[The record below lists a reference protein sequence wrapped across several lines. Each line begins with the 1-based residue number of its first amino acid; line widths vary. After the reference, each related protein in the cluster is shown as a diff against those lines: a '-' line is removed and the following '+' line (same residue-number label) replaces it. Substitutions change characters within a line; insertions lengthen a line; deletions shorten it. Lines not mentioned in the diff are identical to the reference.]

1 MTAYDGYGA
10 IARVYDKLNAE
21 LDYGAWADFFEACFD
36 RYLPA
41 RPVLLLDLA
50 CGTGSI
56 SVEMA
61 KRGYD
66 VIGVDSSI
74 GMLNSARS
82 KAYENDMQ
90 ILLLNQS
97 MDELD
102 LYGTVDCAVCVLD
115 SINHLDDAAQVRKTF
130 EKVSLFMNPGGAFA
144 FDVNTLYK
152 HKNVLGDN
160 VFVYDLDELY
170 CIWQNSWNEEDS
182 SVDISLD
189 FFEEEDGA
197 YYRSGESFTERA
209 YELDDIALWLE
220 EAGFEVVGIY
230 DDMTTEKARPET
242 ERAVFLAKKK

>member
-1 MTAYDGYGA
+1 MSYDNFSRY
-10 IARVYDKLNAE
+10 YDLLTDNVEYEKRA
-21 LDYGAWADFFEACFD
+21 DYFCRLLSLCGIKDGI
-36 RYLPA
+36 
-41 RPVLLLDLA
+41 LLDLA

-61 KRGYD
+61 KRGFD

-74 GMLNSARS
+74 GMLNSART
-82 KAYENDMQ
+82 KAYESGRQ

-97 MDELD
+97 MDDID

-115 SINHLDDAAQVRKTF
+115 SINHLENSAQVRNTF

-160 VFVYDLDELY
+160 AFVYDLDELY
-170 CIWQNSWNEEDS
+170 CVWQNSYNEEDS

-189 FFEEEDGA
+189 FFEEEEGA

-209 YELDDIALWLE
+209 YELSDIAAWLE
-220 EAGFEVVGIY
+220 EAGFEIVGIY
-230 DDMTTEKARPET
+230 DDMTTENVRPET